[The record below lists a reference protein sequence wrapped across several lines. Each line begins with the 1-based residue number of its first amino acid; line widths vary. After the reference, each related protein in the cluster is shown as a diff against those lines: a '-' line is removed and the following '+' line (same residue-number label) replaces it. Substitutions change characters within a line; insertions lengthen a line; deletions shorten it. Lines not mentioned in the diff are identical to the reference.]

1 MTQAQQHEDQ
11 HGDDAAI
18 RDDLVARGLLTAAA
32 SPKGQVIS
40 KAAHLF
46 RERGFERTTVRDLAR
61 DVGILP
67 GSIFHHFRTKDEIL
81 RVVMREGIILNLAR
95 IRARLPRCETP
106 AERLRML
113 IAAELWAINGDTG
126 EMWTVLVREW
136 RSLSAEGQASVLE
149 LREEY
154 EEIWLSVLGAAHAD
168 GVIGSDPFITRR
180 LIAGA
185 LNWTVN
191 WFRPDGALSLDELAE
206 EVFRLA
212 TGAGGP
218 KCDDRRVQHAG
229 TCNQ

>member
-1 MTQAQQHEDQ
+1 MTQTQQQ
-11 HGDDAAI
+11 DADLAI
-18 RDDLVARGLLTAAA
+18 KNDLVSSGLITAAA
-32 SPKGQVIS
+32 SPKGQVIG

-81 RVVMREGIILNLAR
+81 RVVMREGIVLNLAR
-95 IRARLPRCETP
+95 IRARLPQCATP
-106 AERLRML
+106 AESLRML
-113 IAAELWAINGDTG
+113 IGAELWAINGDTG

-136 RSLSAEGQASVLE
+136 RSLSAEGQANVLE
-149 LREEY
+149 LRDEY
-154 EEIWLSVLGAAHAD
+154 ENIWLSVLDAAHAA

-191 WFRPDGALSLDELAE
+191 WFRPSGVLSLDDLADQ
-206 EVFRLA
+206 VFRLA
-212 TGAGGP
+212 TGAGNG
-218 KCDDRRVQHAG
+218 
-229 TCNQ
+229 